1 MFSKRT
7 SWSLEKNP
15 LTHLYEDLKSQ
26 GCDILDLTV
35 SNPTKCHIDYPEEK
49 ILNPLLN
56 KENIL
61 YQPVSSGLVSAR
73 ESVSSIYEEVGISI
87 DPSCVIL
94 TSSTSEAYSFLFRLL
109 LDEGDHIL
117 LPRPSYPLFE
127 FLANLNDVN
136 ADFYSLTYDQN
147 WKIDFKKLE
156 ALIGEK
162 TRAIVLVNPNN
173 PTGSFVSAEELEE
186 INKICKKHNISIICD
201 EVFFDYDFQS
211 SGCGGDSLVHN
222 QEVLT
227 FVLGGLSKALGL
239 PQMKLSW
246 ILTSGPNQQV
256 DEALG
261 RLEIICDTY
270 LSVSTPSQNAL
281 SDWLSL
287 KTDMQK
293 RIKSRLESNLLTF
306 NKILHERKDLLE
318 MRNPQGGWYAIAKIL
333 RNVEEEKLVYDLLK
347 EKHVFIHPGYFFDFE
362 DEPYFVFSLLTS
374 PEIFS
379 EGLQRIISY
388 LDVFSE

>member
-1 MFSKRT
+1 MFSNRT

-26 GCDILDLTV
+26 NCDILDLTV
-35 SNPTKCHIDYPEEK
+35 SNSTKCHIEYLEK
-49 ILNPLLN
+49 EILNPLLS

-61 YQPVSSGLVSAR
+61 YQPVSSGLMSAR
-73 ESVSSIYEEVGISI
+73 KSVASIYKKSGTSV
-87 DPSCVIL
+87 DPSCIVL

-109 LDEGDHIL
+109 LNEGDHVL

-127 FLANLNDVN
+127 FLANLNDVK
-136 ADFYSLTYDQN
+136 ADFYSLTYDQE

-173 PTGSFVSAEELEE
+173 PTGSFILPEELKE
-186 INKICKKHNISIICD
+186 INRICKKHNICIICD

-211 SGCGGDSLVHN
+211 SDCATNSLACN
-222 QEVLT
+222 QDVLT

-246 ILTSGPNQQV
+246 ILTSGPSNQV

-281 SDWLSL
+281 SGWLAL
-287 KTDMQK
+287 KPDMQK
-293 RIKSRLESNLLTF
+293 RIKNRLKSNLVVF
-306 NKILHERKDLLE
+306 NKVLDERKDLFE
-318 MRNPQGGWYAIAKIL
+318 MRNSQGGWYVIAKIL
-333 RNVEEEKLVYDLLK
+333 KNVEEEKLAYDLLK
-347 EKHVFIHPGYFFDFE
+347 EKHVFVHPGYFFDFE
-362 DEPYFVFSLLTS
+362 DEPYFIFSLLTS
-374 PEIFS
+374 SEIFE

-388 LDVFSE
+388 LDAFSE